1 MISIIY
7 LTTINNPEKIDIKII
22 QFFDSK
28 VISINSVAMIE
39 IIKDTKI
46 GDVMIFKPWFLDH
59 FESTEKN
66 KNAIAIIVIGIN
78 IAL

>member
-7 LTTINNPEKIDIKII
+7 LTTINNPEKIEINII

-28 VISINSVAMIE
+28 VISINSVAIIE

-46 GDVMIFKPWFLDH
+46 GDVMNFKSWFLDH

-66 KNAIAIIVIGIN
+66 KNAIATIVIGMN

>member
-7 LTTINNPEKIDIKII
+7 LTTINNPERIDIKII

-46 GDVMIFKPWFLDH
+46 GDVIIFK
-59 FESTEKN
+59 S
-66 KNAIAIIVIGIN
+66 
-78 IAL
+78 